1 MLSGH
6 LKNQQTLPSIS
17 VAVVDQF
24 PVRALSVQ
32 VDERAA
38 DKIIFSVA
46 ELTGNIW
53 MMENI
58 SE

>member
-1 MLSGH
+1 
-6 LKNQQTLPSIS
+6 
-17 VAVVDQF
+17 
-24 PVRALSVQ
+24 

>member
-1 MLSGH
+1 MDRQWG
-6 LKNQQTLPSIS
+6 PSS
-17 VAVVDQF
+17 HF
-24 PVRALSVQ
+24 PVRALYVQ
-32 VDERAA
+32 VCERAA
-38 DKIIFSVA
+38 DKIVFSVA

>member
-1 MLSGH
+1 VG
-6 LKNQQTLPSIS
+6 
-17 VAVVDQF
+17 
-24 PVRALSVQ
+24 
-32 VDERAA
+32 ERAA
-38 DKIIFSVA
+38 DKIIFSMA

>member
-1 MLSGH
+1 
-6 LKNQQTLPSIS
+6 
-17 VAVVDQF
+17 
-24 PVRALSVQ
+24 

-38 DKIIFSVA
+38 DKIVFSVA

>member
-1 MLSGH
+1 MTAILVPFSG
-6 LKNQQTLPSIS
+6 SDS
-17 VAVVDQF
+17 
-24 PVRALSVQ
+24 PVWALSVQ
-32 VDERAA
+32 VGERAA
-38 DKIIFSVA
+38 DKIVFSVA

>member
-1 MLSGH
+1 VG
-6 LKNQQTLPSIS
+6 
-17 VAVVDQF
+17 
-24 PVRALSVQ
+24 
-32 VDERAA
+32 ERAA
-38 DKIIFSVA
+38 DKIVFSMA